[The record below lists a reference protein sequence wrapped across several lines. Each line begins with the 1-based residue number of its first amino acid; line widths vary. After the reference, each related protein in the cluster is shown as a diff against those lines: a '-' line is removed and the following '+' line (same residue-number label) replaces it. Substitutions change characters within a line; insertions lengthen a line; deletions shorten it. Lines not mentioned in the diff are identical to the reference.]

1 MPIGVHRRGG
11 FNIVWCELYN
21 MMNTYRHNKCKG
33 KPREEGGVEVFERQS
48 LKEETP
54 IEGRRIAGVG

>member
-1 MPIGVHRRGG
+1 
-11 FNIVWCELYN
+11 